1 MKITRKAIAPAM
13 FKRLALLPCLVSL
26 ALPVYAGGLSEVEQ
40 TIFGMD
46 CAPCAYGI
54 EHGLK
59 KLPGVTDVRVSLNE
73 GRAIVALAADSS
85 TTLERIRKV
94 IRDNG
99 FTPKAARVTVI
110 GTLVHTED
118 GMWLVVPRQPHYRLT
133 AKTDAVA
140 TTLHTRPNGAIV
152 RLQGEIPETA
162 AVASEVTVTQVL
174 E

>member
-1 MKITRKAIAPAM
+1 MNVTRMVDAPSV
-13 FKRLALLPCLVSL
+13 FTKLWLVVSL
-26 ALPVYAGGLSEVEQ
+26 AGLAVPVHASGLSEVQ
-40 TIFGMD
+40 QMIFGMD

-54 EHGLK
+54 ELGLK
-59 KLPGVTDVRVSLNE
+59 KLPGVTHVRVSLNE
-73 GRAIVALAADSS
+73 GQADVTLAADSS